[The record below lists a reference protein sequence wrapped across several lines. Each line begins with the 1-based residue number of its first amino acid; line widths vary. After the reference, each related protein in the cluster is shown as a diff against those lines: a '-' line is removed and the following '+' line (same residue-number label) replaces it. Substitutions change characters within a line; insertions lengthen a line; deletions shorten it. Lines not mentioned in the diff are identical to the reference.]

1 MKRIQLAV
9 LKLGRTPTA
18 AKEKEG
24 ATVVE
29 EEHCCRTIIVW
40 NKSATDSDDDDDDV
54 NDGVGEKWSKSG
66 FYYPVLNTTVLNG
79 TQSRASRIHR

>member
-18 AKEKEG
+18 AKEEEG

-29 EEHCCRTIIVW
+29 EELCCRTIIVW